1 MDAYAEGDAAQ
12 VYELSSPGARADAK
26 RLQKDLLAV
35 LDSGDPAKRILV
47 EGRFSITAKEL
58 RVMDNKQLFVWWV
71 MSIRRRLTPA
81 FVRSTV
87 SEMSLVRVRAAVGG
101 AEVIYRNSRGVE
113 NSMRLLRTADGWLVD
128 DSPFPKEA
136 GTQ

>member
-1 MDAYAEGDAAQ
+1 MHAYAEGDAAR
-12 VYELSSPGARADAK
+12 VHDLSSPGARADGK

-35 LDSGDPAKRILV
+35 LESGDPAKRILV

-58 RVMDNKQLFVWWV
+58 RVMDTKQLFVWGV
-71 MSIRRRLTPA
+71 LSIRRRLTPA
-81 FVRSTV
+81 FVRKTV
-87 SEMSLVRVRAAVGG
+87 SEMSLVRVRAVVGG
-101 AEVIYRNSRGVE
+101 AEVVFRNPKGVE

-128 DSPFPKEA
+128 DSPFPKKA